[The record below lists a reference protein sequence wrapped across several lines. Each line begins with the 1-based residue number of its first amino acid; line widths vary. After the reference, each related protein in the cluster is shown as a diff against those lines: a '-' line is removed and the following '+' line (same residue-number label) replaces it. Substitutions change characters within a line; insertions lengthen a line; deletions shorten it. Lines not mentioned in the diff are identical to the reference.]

1 MQAEDR
7 KEKTGG
13 RRYSN
18 GSLPHPFLP
27 FLWVMD
33 MGEETELKPSGKR
46 GAYQGEAW
54 SLRDGCAG
62 PSWEEKGPY
71 LSLSSRVCSFCA
83 SSRSCRTRMYSS
95 CWSWI
100 SAFTACSLA

>member
-1 MQAEDR
+1 MEETPEPR
-7 KEKTGG
+7 P
-13 RRYSN
+13 
-18 GSLPHPFLP
+18 LPHPSDTLFLRHMDS
-27 FLWVMD
+27 WVTGGMR
-33 MGEETELKPSGKR
+33 PSGRRRSCREKH
-46 GAYQGEAW
+46 GAHGMAMDQE
-54 SLRDGCAG
+54 
-62 PSWEEKGPY
+62 WEEEGAY